1 MRDIRKTI
9 LFFIAICAVFLLFG
23 KIWPPGA
30 DYYYVF
36 RPTVEAFLRGDSRLY
51 DELSHGFYNTPWTI
65 FPLIP
70 IALLP
75 LRYGQAL
82 LLIPQ
87 ILALLFVIDL
97 FLEKNEAPLNLLI
110 VGLALVNIHTF
121 GLVASGN
128 IDGFLVLGLGL
139 GWIAAKKE
147 KPWLLGLGLWLLSM
161 KPINVL
167 FVIFV
172 LFKMVWDW
180 PVRDK
185 IIAVLPLVVTVAVS
199 FPIFGLSWPLRYVQ
213 AMAEHP
219 PNIKPQ
225 TSLWRLFSHFGVER
239 DLALGLFFV
248 VSVIFLFAIIQ
259 IKNFNINKKTLI
271 MALSANLVFSPY
283 TLGNHYVLLAPAFA
297 VLAQARTWMLGL
309 WFLTFT
315 PLIRLV
321 WGFKVSWVDIV
332 YPLAIMVGSGYL
344 ILKERKGDEQRENA
358 S

>member
-1 MRDIRKTI
+1 MRNVRKI
-9 LFFIAICAVFLLFG
+9 ALFITVVGAVFLLFG
-23 KIWPPGA
+23 KVWPPGA

-51 DELSHGFYNTPWTI
+51 DELSAGFYNTPWTV
-65 FPLIP
+65 FLLIP
-70 IALLP
+70 IAWLP

-97 FLEKNEAPLNLLI
+97 FMEEDDSKFNLLI
-110 VGLALVNIHTF
+110 VGLALSNIHTF

-139 GWIAAKKE
+139 GWLGAKKRN
-147 KPWLLGLGLWLLSM
+147 PWLLGLGLWLLSI
-161 KPINVL
+161 KPVNVL
-167 FVIFV
+167 FVILV

-180 PVRDK
+180 PVKEK
-185 IIAVLPLVVTVAVS
+185 IFTLLPVGVTAAVS
-199 FPIFGLSWPLRYVQ
+199 FPIFGLGWPVRYLQ

-225 TSLWRLFSHFGVER
+225 TSLWRLFSHLGIQR
-239 DLALGLFFV
+239 DFALWLFIVISV
-248 VSVIFLFAIIQ
+248 VFLIAIIKMRD
-259 IKNFNINKKTLI
+259 IDKKTLAL
-271 MALSANLVFSPY
+271 ALSINLLFSPY
-283 TLGNHYVLLAPAFA
+283 ALGNHYVLLAPAFA
-297 VLAQARTWMLGL
+297 ILAQERKWMVGI

-321 WGFKVSWVDIV
+321 WGFKMAWVDIV
-332 YPLAIMVGSGYL
+332 YPLAITLGNGYL
-344 ILKERKGDEQRENA
+344 KLTEREERKRGG
-358 S
+358 